1 MCASRGQLPAQQT
14 PDKPSQQK
22 QSRGCKPTGQRRLL
36 RRLCGSRRSI
46 KPDNER
52 EFGYF
57 AAILANYDILGE
69 ALAVDFQHAT
79 QGGNVL
85 AAFEIKAV

>member
-1 MCASRGQLPAQQT
+1 VGVNPRARAA
-14 PDKPSQQK
+14 KA
-22 QSRGCKPTGQRRLL
+22 RRPTSAPEQRRLL
-36 RRLCGSRRSI
+36 RCLCGSRRSI